1 MFVRQVGDKMQ
12 TDLLNIFFEESEE
25 HLQSLNENVLILEQN
40 PADMGVI
47 GEIFRSAHTFKGMS
61 ASMEFTEMADL
72 THKMEN
78 VLDEIRHGNIVVN
91 ANIIDVI
98 FECIDNLEK
107 MVADVQQGGMGNID
121 AASTKQKLEALLNGN
136 VEVSADYVENN
147 RISNKNVVS
156 HEVYITVEQQAIL
169 KAVRAVMCIEAL
181 QNLGDIQKTV
191 PSIEE
196 IEADAFGFE
205 FTVFMNTDRSVEE
218 LKQVVLHVSEIDKVE
233 VKQGESSQEVV
244 SPEVVVQEFVQVEE
258 TVQPAIVTQME
269 TPIEAVVQPAMV
281 TQMETPIEEV
291 AQPAS
296 ATSAKSTTKTKNA
309 KVENRSIRVQL
320 EKIERLMNM
329 FEESVIERGRIDEL
343 AQTIQN
349 KELIEHL
356 NRLGDISKDIQN
368 VLLNMRM
375 VPIETVFNR
384 FPRMVRMLAKDL
396 GKKIDLQI
404 TGEDTEVDK
413 IVIDEIGDP
422 LVHLIRNAID
432 HGIETVEQRRDA
444 GKNETGTIKLEAF
457 HSGNHVVIQIT
468 DDGNGIYKGKVLEKA
483 IKNGV
488 VTEAEAN
495 KLTDREVFD
504 LIFQPGF
511 STAEVVSDL
520 SGRGVGLDVVKHT
533 IHSLGGHLIID
544 SEEGKGSTFR
554 IELPLTLSIIQSML
568 VQTND
573 KRYALPLGSIVE
585 AIRIKREDIQSLQ
598 GKDVLNYRDQI
609 IEVKH
614 LSTVFGEKTVDE
626 AFESYDSQMVPVLI
640 VRNTHRSYG
649 LIVNTII
656 GQREIVLKSL
666 GDFFAESSNYF
677 SGATILGDGRVV
689 LILNPEGL

>member
-1 MFVRQVGDKMQ
+1 MQ

-25 HLQSLNENVLILEQN
+25 HLQSLNENVLVLEQN
-40 PADMGVI
+40 PADMDVV

-91 ANIIDVI
+91 ADIIDVI

-121 AASTKQKLEALLNGN
+121 VASTKQKLEALLNGN
-136 VEVSADYVENN
+136 VETPTEHIEQNHIDTDDA
-147 RISNKNVVS
+147 VS
-156 HEVYITVEQQAIL
+156 HEVHITVEQQAIL
-169 KAVRAVMCIEAL
+169 KAVRAIMCIEAL
-181 QNLGDIQKTV
+181 QNIGNIQKTA

-205 FTVFMNTDRSVEE
+205 FTVFMDTDCSIEE
-218 LKQVVLHVSEIDKVE
+218 LKQVVLHVSEIEKVE
-233 VKQGESSQEVV
+233 VKQGEPISKEVASKKVVTQEV
-244 SPEVVVQEFVQVEE
+244 VQVEE
-258 TVQPAIVTQME
+258 KLQPAVVTQVE
-269 TPIEAVVQPAMV
+269 SPIEATNQPSSAM
-281 TQMETPIEEV
+281 P
-291 AQPAS
+291 
-296 ATSAKSTTKTKNA
+296 AKSTTKTKNA

-432 HGIETVEQRRDA
+432 HGIETVEKRRDA

-468 DDGNGIYKGKVLEKA
+468 DDGNGINKGKVLEKA

-488 VTEAEAN
+488 VTEADAN
-495 KLTDREVFD
+495 RLTDREVFD

-573 KRYALPLGSIVE
+573 KRYALPLGNIVE

-598 GKDVLNYRDQI
+598 GKDVLNYRNQI

-626 AFESYDSQMVPVLI
+626 AFASYDGQMVPVLI

>member
-1 MFVRQVGDKMQ
+1 MQ

-25 HLQSLNENVLILEQN
+25 HLQSLNENVLVLEQN
-40 PADMGVI
+40 PADMDVV

-91 ANIIDVI
+91 ADIIDVI

-121 AASTKQKLEALLNGN
+121 VASTKQKLEALLNGN
-136 VEVSADYVENN
+136 VETPTEHIEQNHIDTDDG
-147 RISNKNVVS
+147 VS
-156 HEVYITVEQQAIL
+156 HEVHITVEQQAIL
-169 KAVRAVMCIEAL
+169 KAVRAIMCIEAL
-181 QNLGDIQKTV
+181 QNVGNIQKTA

-205 FTVFMNTDRSVEE
+205 FTVFMDTDCSIEE
-218 LKQVVLHVSEIDKVE
+218 LKQVVLHVSEIEKVE
-233 VKQGESSQEVV
+233 VKQGEPISKEVASKKVVTQEVV
-244 SPEVVVQEFVQVEE
+244 QVEGKL
-258 TVQPAIVTQME
+258 QPAVATQVE
-269 TPIEAVVQPAMV
+269 SPIEATNQPSSAM
-281 TQMETPIEEV
+281 P
-291 AQPAS
+291 
-296 ATSAKSTTKTKNA
+296 AKSTTKTKNA

-432 HGIETVEQRRDA
+432 HGIETVEKRRDA

-468 DDGNGIYKGKVLEKA
+468 DDGNGINKGKVLEKA

-488 VTEAEAN
+488 VTEADAN
-495 KLTDREVFD
+495 RLTDREVFD

-573 KRYALPLGSIVE
+573 KRYALPLGNIVE

-598 GKDVLNYRDQI
+598 GKDVLNYRNQI

-626 AFESYDSQMVPVLI
+626 AFASYDGQMVPVLI

>member
-1 MFVRQVGDKMQ
+1 
-12 TDLLNIFFEESEE
+12 
-25 HLQSLNENVLILEQN
+25 
-40 PADMGVI
+40 
-47 GEIFRSAHTFKGMS
+47 
-61 ASMEFTEMADL
+61 
-72 THKMEN
+72 
-78 VLDEIRHGNIVVN
+78 
-91 ANIIDVI
+91 
-98 FECIDNLEK
+98 
-107 MVADVQQGGMGNID
+107 
-121 AASTKQKLEALLNGN
+121 
-136 VEVSADYVENN
+136 EV
-147 RISNKNVVS
+147 
-156 HEVYITVEQQAIL
+156 HITVEQQAIL
-169 KAVRAVMCIEAL
+169 KAVRAIMCIEAL
-181 QNLGDIQKTV
+181 QNIGDIQKTI

-205 FTVFMNTDRSVEE
+205 FKVFMNTDRSEEE
-218 LKQVVLHVSEIDKVE
+218 LKQVVLHVSEIEKVV
-233 VKQGESSQEVV
+233 VKQGEHLQEVDSTV
-244 SPEVVVQEFVQVEE
+244 ATQEAVRVEEMIQPSVVAQVE
-258 TVQPAIVTQME
+258 A
-269 TPIEAVVQPAMV
+269 PIEA
-281 TQMETPIEEV
+281 TK
-291 AQPAS
+291 QPAS
-296 ATSAKSTTKTKNA
+296 ATPTKSTAKTKNA
-309 KVENRSIRVQL
+309 KGENRSIRVQL

-343 AQTIQN
+343 AQAIQN

-468 DDGNGIYKGKVLEKA
+468 DDGNGIHKGKVLEKA

-488 VTEAEAN
+488 VTESEAN

-573 KRYALPLGSIVE
+573 KRYALPLGNIVE
-585 AIRIKREDIQSLQ
+585 AIRIKREDIQSIQ

>member
-1 MFVRQVGDKMQ
+1 MQ

-25 HLQSLNENVLILEQN
+25 HLQSLNENVLTLEQN
-40 PADMGVI
+40 PTDMDVV

-91 ANIIDVI
+91 AEIIDVI

-121 AASTKQKLEALLNGN
+121 VVATKQKLEALLDGN
-136 VEVSADYVENN
+136 IEIPNEEHIEQETINNDDAASYEV
-147 RISNKNVVS
+147 
-156 HEVYITVEQQAIL
+156 HITVEQQAIL
-169 KAVRAVMCIEAL
+169 KAVRAIMCIEAL
-181 QNLGDIQKTV
+181 QNVGNVQKTV

-205 FTVFMNTDRSVEE
+205 FTVFMDTDQSEEE
-218 LKQVVLHVSEIDKVE
+218 LKQVVLHVSEIEKVE
-233 VKQGESSQEVV
+233 VKQGHTLKEVV
-244 SPEVVVQEFVQVEE
+244 SKELGTQEAVQEDIQVATHVEPTKEE
-258 TVQPAIVTQME
+258 LKQSANA
-269 TPIEAVVQPAMV
+269 TP
-281 TQMETPIEEV
+281 
-291 AQPAS
+291 
-296 ATSAKSTTKTKNA
+296 AKSAAKTKNG

-343 AQTIQN
+343 AQAIQN

-432 HGIETVEQRRDA
+432 HGVETVEQRRDA

-468 DDGNGIYKGKVLEKA
+468 DDGNGIHKGKVLEKA

-488 VTEAEAN
+488 VTESEAN

-573 KRYALPLGSIVE
+573 KRYAFPLGNIVE

-598 GKDVLNYRDQI
+598 GKDVLNYRNQI

-626 AFESYDSQMVPVLI
+626 AFASYDGQMVPVLI

>member
-1 MFVRQVGDKMQ
+1 MQ

-40 PADMGVI
+40 PADMGLV

-78 VLDEIRHGNIVVN
+78 VLDEIRHGNIVIN

-121 AASTKQKLEALLNGN
+121 VASTKQKLEELLNGD
-136 VEVSADYVENN
+136 VETSTDHVETN
-147 RISNKNVVS
+147 RISNENVVS
-156 HEVYITVEQQAIL
+156 HEVHITVEQQAIL
-169 KAVRAVMCIEAL
+169 KAVRAIMCIEAL
-181 QNLGDIQKTV
+181 QNLGNIQKIV

-233 VKQGESSQEVV
+233 VKQGDSSQ
-244 SPEVVVQEFVQVEE
+244 EVVVQEFVQVEE
-258 TVQPAIVTQME
+258 MIQPAVVAQLE
-269 TPIEAVVQPAMV
+269 TPIEAAVQPAVV
-281 TQMETPIEEV
+281 TQLETSIETV
-291 AQPAS
+291 TQP
-296 ATSAKSTTKTKNA
+296 TSAKPAKSTMKTKNA

-432 HGIETVEQRRDA
+432 HGIETVEQRRDT

-468 DDGNGIYKGKVLEKA
+468 DDGNGIYKGKVLKKA

-573 KRYALPLGSIVE
+573 KRYALPLGNIVE

-598 GKDVLNYRDQI
+598 GKDVLNYRNQI

>member
-1 MFVRQVGDKMQ
+1 MQ

-40 PADMGVI
+40 PADMGVV

-78 VLDEIRHGNIVVN
+78 VLDEIRHGNIVIN

-121 AASTKQKLEALLNGN
+121 VASTKQKLEELLNGD
-136 VEVSADYVENN
+136 VETSTDHVETN
-147 RISNKNVVS
+147 RISNENVVS
-156 HEVYITVEQQAIL
+156 HEVHITVEQQAIL
-169 KAVRAVMCIEAL
+169 KAVRAIMCIEAL
-181 QNLGDIQKTV
+181 QNLGNIQKIV

-233 VKQGESSQEVV
+233 VKQGDSSQ
-244 SPEVVVQEFVQVEE
+244 EVVVQEFVQVEE
-258 TVQPAIVTQME
+258 MIQPAVVAQLE
-269 TPIEAVVQPAMV
+269 TPIEAAVQPAVV
-281 TQMETPIEEV
+281 TQLETSIETV
-291 AQPAS
+291 TQP
-296 ATSAKSTTKTKNA
+296 TSAKPAKSTMKTKNA

-432 HGIETVEQRRDA
+432 HGIETVEQRRDT

-468 DDGNGIYKGKVLEKA
+468 DDGNGIYKGKVLKKA

-573 KRYALPLGSIVE
+573 KRYALPLGNIVE

-598 GKDVLNYRDQI
+598 GKDVLNYRNQI

>member
-1 MFVRQVGDKMQ
+1 MQ

-25 HLQSLNENVLILEQN
+25 HLQSLNENVLTLEQN
-40 PADMGVI
+40 PADMDVV

-61 ASMEFTEMADL
+61 ASMEFAEMADL

-91 ANIIDVI
+91 ADIIDVI

-121 AASTKQKLEALLNGN
+121 VVSTKQKLEALLHGN
-136 VEVSADYVENN
+136 VVTPTEHIKQDHIGNDGG
-147 RISNKNVVS
+147 VS
-156 HEVYITVEQQAIL
+156 HEVHITVEQQAIL
-169 KAVRAVMCIEAL
+169 KAVRAIMCIEAL
-181 QNLGDIQKTV
+181 QNVGNIQKTV

-205 FTVFMNTDRSVEE
+205 FTVFMDSDYNVKE
-218 LKQVVLHVSEIDKVE
+218 LKQVVLHISEIEKVE
-233 VKQGESSQEVV
+233 VKQGHTSQEAVQIEKMIQSSAVAQVV
-244 SPEVVVQEFVQVEE
+244 SPVEAPKQSAN
-258 TVQPAIVTQME
+258 T
-269 TPIEAVVQPAMV
+269 TP
-281 TQMETPIEEV
+281 
-291 AQPAS
+291 
-296 ATSAKSTTKTKNA
+296 AKSTVKTKNA

-320 EKIERLMNM
+320 EKIETLMNM

-404 TGEDTEVDK
+404 TGETTEVDK

-432 HGIETVEQRRDA
+432 HGVETVEKRRDA

-468 DDGNGIYKGKVLEKA
+468 DDGNGINKGKVLEKA

-488 VTEAEAN
+488 VTEADAN
-495 KLTDREVFD
+495 RLTDREVFD

-573 KRYALPLGSIVE
+573 KRYALPLGNIVE

-598 GKDVLNYRDQI
+598 GKDVLNYRNQI

-626 AFESYDSQMVPVLI
+626 AFASYDGQMVPVLI

>member
-1 MFVRQVGDKMQ
+1 MQ

-25 HLQSLNENVLILEQN
+25 HLQSLNENVLTLEQN
-40 PADMGVI
+40 PADMDVV

-91 ANIIDVI
+91 AEIIDVI

-121 AASTKQKLEALLNGN
+121 VVTTKQKLEALLKGN
-136 VEVSADYVENN
+136 VENPAGYIEQEPINN
-147 RISNKNVVS
+147 DDDDDAVS
-156 HEVYITVEQQAIL
+156 HEVHITVEQQAIL
-169 KAVRAVMCIEAL
+169 KAVRAIMCIEAL
-181 QNLGDIQKTV
+181 QNVGNVQKTV

-205 FTVFMNTDRSVEE
+205 FTVFMDTDQSEEE
-218 LKQVVLHVSEIDKVE
+218 LKQVVLHVSEIEKVE
-233 VKQGESSQEVV
+233 VKQGHTSKEVV
-244 SPEVVVQEFVQVEE
+244 SEELATQEVIQVATQVESTKE
-258 TVQPAIVTQME
+258 ISK
-269 TPIEAVVQPAMV
+269 
-281 TQMETPIEEV
+281 
-291 AQPAS
+291 QPAS
-296 ATSAKSTTKTKNA
+296 ATPAKSNGKTKSG

-343 AQTIQN
+343 AQRIQN

-432 HGIETVEQRRDA
+432 HGVETVEQRRDA

-468 DDGNGIYKGKVLEKA
+468 DDGNGIHKGKVLEKA

-488 VTEAEAN
+488 VTESEAN

-573 KRYALPLGSIVE
+573 KRYAFPLGNIVE

-598 GKDVLNYRDQI
+598 GKDVLNYRNQI

-626 AFESYDSQMVPVLI
+626 AFASYDGQMVPVLI

>member
-1 MFVRQVGDKMQ
+1 MQ

-25 HLQSLNENVLILEQN
+25 HLQSLNENVLVLEQN
-40 PADMGVI
+40 PADMDVV

-91 ANIIDVI
+91 ADIIDVI

-121 AASTKQKLEALLNGN
+121 VASTKQKLEALLNGN
-136 VEVSADYVENN
+136 VETPTEHIEQNHIDTDDE
-147 RISNKNVVS
+147 VS
-156 HEVYITVEQQAIL
+156 HEVHITVEQQAIL
-169 KAVRAVMCIEAL
+169 KAVRAIMCIEAL
-181 QNLGDIQKTV
+181 QNVGNIQKTA

-205 FTVFMNTDRSVEE
+205 FTVFMDTDCSIEE
-218 LKQVVLHVSEIDKVE
+218 LKQVVLHVSEIEKVE
-233 VKQGESSQEVV
+233 VKQGEPISKEVASKKVVTQEV
-244 SPEVVVQEFVQVEE
+244 VQVEE
-258 TVQPAIVTQME
+258 KLQPAVATQVE
-269 TPIEAVVQPAMV
+269 SPIEATNQPSSAM
-281 TQMETPIEEV
+281 P
-291 AQPAS
+291 
-296 ATSAKSTTKTKNA
+296 AKSTTKTKNA

-432 HGIETVEQRRDA
+432 HGVETVEKRRDA

-468 DDGNGIYKGKVLEKA
+468 DDGNGINKGKVLEKA

-488 VTEAEAN
+488 VTEADAN
-495 KLTDREVFD
+495 RLTDREVFD

-573 KRYALPLGSIVE
+573 KRYALPLGNIVE

-598 GKDVLNYRDQI
+598 GKDVLNYRNQI

-626 AFESYDSQMVPVLI
+626 AFASYDGQMVPVLI

>member
-1 MFVRQVGDKMQ
+1 MQ

-25 HLQSLNENVLILEQN
+25 HLQSLNENVLVLEQN
-40 PADMGVI
+40 PADMDVV

-91 ANIIDVI
+91 ADIIDVI

-121 AASTKQKLEALLNGN
+121 VASTKQKLEVLLNGN
-136 VEVSADYVENN
+136 VETPTEHIEQNHIDTDDA
-147 RISNKNVVS
+147 VS
-156 HEVYITVEQQAIL
+156 HEVHITVEQQAIL
-169 KAVRAVMCIEAL
+169 KAVRAIMCIEAL
-181 QNLGDIQKTV
+181 QNVGNIQKTT

-205 FTVFMNTDRSVEE
+205 FTVFMDTDCSIEE
-218 LKQVVLHVSEIDKVE
+218 LKQVVLHVSEIEKVE
-233 VKQGESSQEVV
+233 VKQGEPISKEVASKKVVTQEVV
-244 SPEVVVQEFVQVEE
+244 QVEGKL
-258 TVQPAIVTQME
+258 QPAVATQVE
-269 TPIEAVVQPAMV
+269 SPIEATNQPSSAM
-281 TQMETPIEEV
+281 P
-291 AQPAS
+291 
-296 ATSAKSTTKTKNA
+296 AKSTTKTKNA

-432 HGIETVEQRRDA
+432 HGVETVEKRRDA

-468 DDGNGIYKGKVLEKA
+468 DDGNGINKGKVLEKA

-488 VTEAEAN
+488 VTEADAN
-495 KLTDREVFD
+495 RLTDREVFD

-520 SGRGVGLDVVKHT
+520 SGRGVGLDVEKHT

-573 KRYALPLGSIVE
+573 KRYALPLGNIVE

-598 GKDVLNYRDQI
+598 GKDVLNYRNQI

-626 AFESYDSQMVPVLI
+626 AFASYDGQMVPVLI

>member
-1 MFVRQVGDKMQ
+1 MQ

-25 HLQSLNENVLILEQN
+25 HLQSLNENVLVLEQN
-40 PADMGVI
+40 PADMDVV

-91 ANIIDVI
+91 ADIIDVI

-121 AASTKQKLEALLNGN
+121 VASTKQKLEALLNGN
-136 VEVSADYVENN
+136 VETPTEHIEQNHIDTDDG
-147 RISNKNVVS
+147 VS
-156 HEVYITVEQQAIL
+156 HEVHITVEQQAIL
-169 KAVRAVMCIEAL
+169 KAVRAIMCIEAL
-181 QNLGDIQKTV
+181 QNVGNIQKTA

-205 FTVFMNTDRSVEE
+205 FTVFMDTDCSIEE
-218 LKQVVLHVSEIDKVE
+218 LKQVVLHVSEIEKVE
-233 VKQGESSQEVV
+233 VKQGEPISKEVASKKVVTQEV
-244 SPEVVVQEFVQVEE
+244 VQVEE
-258 TVQPAIVTQME
+258 KLQPAVVTQVKS
-269 TPIEAVVQPAMV
+269 PIEATNQPSSTM
-281 TQMETPIEEV
+281 P
-291 AQPAS
+291 
-296 ATSAKSTTKTKNA
+296 AKSTTKTKNA
-309 KVENRSIRVQL
+309 KMENRSIRVQL

-432 HGIETVEQRRDA
+432 HGVETVEKRRDA

-468 DDGNGIYKGKVLEKA
+468 DDGNGINKGKVLEKA

-488 VTEAEAN
+488 VTEADAN
-495 KLTDREVFD
+495 RLTDREVFD

-573 KRYALPLGSIVE
+573 KRYALPLGNIVE

-598 GKDVLNYRDQI
+598 GKDVLNYRNQI

-626 AFESYDSQMVPVLI
+626 AFASYDGQMVPVLI

>member
-1 MFVRQVGDKMQ
+1 MQ
-12 TDLLNIFFEESEE
+12 TDLLNIFFEEAEE
-25 HLQSLNENVLILEQN
+25 HLQSLNENVLNLEQN
-40 PADMGVI
+40 PADMGVV

-61 ASMEFTEMADL
+61 ASMEFAEMADL

-78 VLDEIRHGNIVVN
+78 VLDEIRHGNMMVN

-107 MVADVQQGGMGNID
+107 MVTDVQQGGMGNID
-121 AASTKQKLEALLNGN
+121 VVSTKHKLEALLNGN
-136 VEVSADYVENN
+136 VEASMEQVEQSSINN
-147 RISNKNVVS
+147 DDTVS

-169 KAVRAVMCIEAL
+169 KAVRAIMCIEAL
-181 QNLGDIQKTV
+181 QNVGDIQKTV

-205 FTVFMNTDRSVEE
+205 FTVYMDTDRSVEE
-218 LKQVVLHVSEIDKVE
+218 LKQVVLHVSEIEKVE
-233 VKQGESSQEVV
+233 VKQGNIAEEGI
-244 SPEVVVQEFVQVEE
+244 VQSI
-258 TVQPAIVTQME
+258 AATQLDPSLE
-269 TPIEAVVQPAMV
+269 ARTPTAS
-281 TQMETPIEEV
+281 TTP
-291 AQPAS
+291 
-296 ATSAKSTTKTKNA
+296 AKSTTKTKNA

-343 AQTIQN
+343 AETIQN

-404 TGEDTEVDK
+404 KGEDTEVDK

-432 HGIETVEQRRDA
+432 HGIETVENRRDA

-468 DDGNGIYKGKVLEKA
+468 DDGNGIHKGKVLEKA

-488 VTEAEAN
+488 VTESEAN

-573 KRYALPLGSIVE
+573 KRYALPLGNIAE
-585 AIRIKREDIQSLQ
+585 AIRIKKEDIQSLQ
-598 GKDVLNYRDQI
+598 GKDVLNYRNQI

-626 AFESYDSQMVPVLI
+626 AFASYDSQMVPVLI

>member
-1 MFVRQVGDKMQ
+1 MQ

-25 HLQSLNENVLILEQN
+25 HLQSLNENVLVLEQN
-40 PADMGVI
+40 PADMDVV

-91 ANIIDVI
+91 ADIIDVI

-121 AASTKQKLEALLNGN
+121 VASTKQKLEALLNGN
-136 VEVSADYVENN
+136 VETPTEHIEQNHIDTDDA
-147 RISNKNVVS
+147 VS
-156 HEVYITVEQQAIL
+156 HEVHITVEQQAIL
-169 KAVRAVMCIEAL
+169 KAVRAIMCIEAL
-181 QNLGDIQKTV
+181 QNVGNIQKTA

-205 FTVFMNTDRSVEE
+205 FTVFMDTDCSIEE
-218 LKQVVLHVSEIDKVE
+218 LKQVVLHVSEIEKVE
-233 VKQGESSQEVV
+233 VKQGEPISKEVASKKVVTQEV
-244 SPEVVVQEFVQVEE
+244 VQVEE
-258 TVQPAIVTQME
+258 KLQPAVATQVE
-269 TPIEAVVQPAMV
+269 SPIEATHQPSSAM
-281 TQMETPIEEV
+281 P
-291 AQPAS
+291 
-296 ATSAKSTTKTKNA
+296 AKSTTKTKNA

-432 HGIETVEQRRDA
+432 HGIETVEKRRDA

-468 DDGNGIYKGKVLEKA
+468 DDGNGINKGKVLEKA

-488 VTEAEAN
+488 VTEADAN
-495 KLTDREVFD
+495 RLTDREVFD

-573 KRYALPLGSIVE
+573 KRYALPLGNIVE

-598 GKDVLNYRDQI
+598 GKDVLNYRNQI

-626 AFESYDSQMVPVLI
+626 AFASYDGQMVPVLI

>member
-1 MFVRQVGDKMQ
+1 MQ

-25 HLQSLNENVLILEQN
+25 HLQSLNENVLTLEQN
-40 PADMGVI
+40 PTDMDVV

-91 ANIIDVI
+91 AEIIDVI

-121 AASTKQKLEALLNGN
+121 VIATKQKLEALLNGN
-136 VEVSADYVENN
+136 IEIPTEHIEQETINN
-147 RISNKNVVS
+147 DDAAS
-156 HEVYITVEQQAIL
+156 HEVHITVEQQAIL
-169 KAVRAVMCIEAL
+169 KAVRAIMCIEAL
-181 QNLGDIQKTV
+181 QNVGNVQKTV

-205 FTVFMNTDRSVEE
+205 FTVFMDTDQSEEE
-218 LKQVVLHVSEIDKVE
+218 LKQVVLHVSEIEKVE
-233 VKQGESSQEVV
+233 VKQGHTSKEVVSEKLATQEVV
-244 SPEVVVQEFVQVEE
+244 QEVIQAATHVESTKE
-258 TVQPAIVTQME
+258 VSKQSTNA
-269 TPIEAVVQPAMV
+269 TP
-281 TQMETPIEEV
+281 
-291 AQPAS
+291 
-296 ATSAKSTTKTKNA
+296 AKSTGKTKNG

-343 AQTIQN
+343 AQAIQN

-432 HGIETVEQRRDA
+432 HGVETVEQRRDA

-468 DDGNGIYKGKVLEKA
+468 DDGNGIHKGKVLEKA

-488 VTEAEAN
+488 VTESEAN
-495 KLTDREVFD
+495 KLTDREIFD

-573 KRYALPLGSIVE
+573 KRYALPLGNIVE
-585 AIRIKREDIQSLQ
+585 AIRIKREDIQSIQ
-598 GKDVLNYRDQI
+598 GKDVLNYRNQI

-614 LSTVFGEKTVDE
+614 LSTVFGEKTADE
-626 AFESYDSQMVPVLI
+626 AFASYDGQMVPVLI

>member
-1 MFVRQVGDKMQ
+1 MD
-12 TDLLNIFFEESEE
+12 TDYN
-25 HLQSLNENVLILEQN
+25 
-40 PADMGVI
+40 
-47 GEIFRSAHTFKGMS
+47 
-61 ASMEFTEMADL
+61 
-72 THKMEN
+72 
-78 VLDEIRHGNIVVN
+78 
-91 ANIIDVI
+91 
-98 FECIDNLEK
+98 
-107 MVADVQQGGMGNID
+107 
-121 AASTKQKLEALLNGN
+121 
-136 VEVSADYVENN
+136 
-147 RISNKNVVS
+147 
-156 HEVYITVEQQAIL
+156 
-169 KAVRAVMCIEAL
+169 
-181 QNLGDIQKTV
+181 
-191 PSIEE
+191 
-196 IEADAFGFE
+196 
-205 FTVFMNTDRSVEE
+205 VEE
-218 LKQVVLHVSEIDKVE
+218 LKQVVLHISEIEKVE
-233 VKQGESSQEVV
+233 VKQGHTSQEAVQIEKMIQSSAVAQVV
-244 SPEVVVQEFVQVEE
+244 SPVEAPK
-258 TVQPAIVTQME
+258 QPANT
-269 TPIEAVVQPAMV
+269 TP
-281 TQMETPIEEV
+281 
-291 AQPAS
+291 
-296 ATSAKSTTKTKNA
+296 AKSTVKTKNA

-320 EKIERLMNM
+320 EKIETLMNM

-404 TGEDTEVDK
+404 TGETTEVDK

-432 HGIETVEQRRDA
+432 HGVETVEKRRDA

-468 DDGNGIYKGKVLEKA
+468 DDGNGINKGKVLEKA

-488 VTEAEAN
+488 VTEADAN
-495 KLTDREVFD
+495 RLTDREVFD

-573 KRYALPLGSIVE
+573 KRYALPLGNIVE

-598 GKDVLNYRDQI
+598 GKDVLNYRNQI

-626 AFESYDSQMVPVLI
+626 AFASYDGQMVPVLI

>member
-1 MFVRQVGDKMQ
+1 MQ
-12 TDLLNIFFEESEE
+12 TDLLNIFFEEAEE
-25 HLQSLNENVLILEQN
+25 HLQSLNENVLNLERN
-40 PADMGVI
+40 PADMGVV

-72 THKMEN
+72 THKMES
-78 VLDEIRHGNIVVN
+78 VLDEIRHGNMMVN

-121 AASTKQKLEALLNGN
+121 VVSTKFKLEALLNGN
-136 VEVSADYVENN
+136 VEASMENAEQ
-147 RISNKNVVS
+147 SNINNDDTVS

-169 KAVRAVMCIEAL
+169 KAVRAIMCIEAL
-181 QNLGDIQKTV
+181 QNLGNIQKTV

-205 FTVFMNTDRSVEE
+205 FTVYMNTDHSVEE
-218 LKQVVLHVSEIDKVE
+218 LKRVVLHVSEIEKVE
-233 VKQGESSQEVV
+233 VKQGSHK
-244 SPEVVVQEFVQVEE
+244 VQEGVQVEE
-258 TVQPAIVTQME
+258 TIQQVETRQLESSLELPIQPV
-269 TPIEAVVQPAMV
+269 
-281 TQMETPIEEV
+281 
-291 AQPAS
+291 S
-296 ATSAKSTTKTKNA
+296 NTSTKRTTKTKNA

-320 EKIERLMNM
+320 EKIETLMNM

-343 AQTIQN
+343 AETIQN

-432 HGIETVEQRRDA
+432 HGIETVEKRRDA

-468 DDGNGIYKGKVLEKA
+468 DDGNGIYKEKVLEKA

-488 VTEAEAN
+488 ITETEAN
-495 KLTDREVFD
+495 KLTDREVYD

-544 SEEGKGSTFR
+544 SGEGKGSTFR

-573 KRYALPLGSIVE
+573 TRYALPLGNIVE
-585 AIRIKREDIQSLQ
+585 AIRIQKEDIQSLQ
-598 GKDVLNYRDQI
+598 GKDVLNYRNQI

-614 LSTVFGEKTVDE
+614 LNTVFGEKTVDD
-626 AFESYDSQMVPVLI
+626 AFASYDSQMVPVLI
-640 VRNTHRSYG
+640 VRNSHRSYG

>member
-1 MFVRQVGDKMQ
+1 MQ

-25 HLQSLNENVLILEQN
+25 HLQSLNENVLTLEQN
-40 PADMGVI
+40 PADMDVV

-61 ASMEFTEMADL
+61 ASMEFAEMADL

-91 ANIIDVI
+91 ADIIDVI

-121 AASTKQKLEALLNGN
+121 VVSTKQKLEALLHGN
-136 VEVSADYVENN
+136 VVTPTEHIEQDHIGNDGG
-147 RISNKNVVS
+147 VS
-156 HEVYITVEQQAIL
+156 HEVHITVEQQAIL
-169 KAVRAVMCIEAL
+169 KAVRAIMCIEAL
-181 QNLGDIQKTV
+181 QNVGNIQKTV

-205 FTVFMNTDRSVEE
+205 FTVFMDTDYNVEE
-218 LKQVVLHVSEIDKVE
+218 LKQVVLHISEIEKVE
-233 VKQGESSQEVV
+233 VKQGHTSQEAVQIEKMIQSSAVAQVV
-244 SPEVVVQEFVQVEE
+244 SPVEAPK
-258 TVQPAIVTQME
+258 QPANT
-269 TPIEAVVQPAMV
+269 TP
-281 TQMETPIEEV
+281 
-291 AQPAS
+291 
-296 ATSAKSTTKTKNA
+296 AKSTVKTKNA

-320 EKIERLMNM
+320 EKIETLMNM

-404 TGEDTEVDK
+404 TGETTEVDK

-432 HGIETVEQRRDA
+432 HGVETVEKRHDA

-468 DDGNGIYKGKVLEKA
+468 DDGNGINKGKVLEKA

-488 VTEAEAN
+488 VTEADAN
-495 KLTDREVFD
+495 RLTDREVFD

-573 KRYALPLGSIVE
+573 KRYALPLGNIVE

-598 GKDVLNYRDQI
+598 GKDVLNYRNQI

-626 AFESYDSQMVPVLI
+626 AFASYDGQMVPVLI

>member
-1 MFVRQVGDKMQ
+1 MQ
-12 TDLLNIFFEESEE
+12 TDLLNIFFEEAEE
-25 HLQSLNENVLILEQN
+25 HLQSLNENVLNLERN
-40 PADMGVI
+40 PADMGVV

-72 THKMEN
+72 THKMES
-78 VLDEIRHGNIVVN
+78 VLDEIRHGNMMVN

-121 AASTKQKLEALLNGN
+121 VVSTKFKLEALLNGN
-136 VEVSADYVENN
+136 VEASMENAEQ
-147 RISNKNVVS
+147 SNINNDDTVS

-169 KAVRAVMCIEAL
+169 KAVRAIMCIEAL
-181 QNLGDIQKTV
+181 QNLGNIKKTV

-205 FTVFMNTDRSVEE
+205 FTVYMNTDHSVEE
-218 LKQVVLHVSEIDKVE
+218 LKRVVLHISEIEKVE
-233 VKQGESSQEVV
+233 VKQGSHK
-244 SPEVVVQEFVQVEE
+244 VQEGVQVEE
-258 TVQPAIVTQME
+258 TIQQVETRQLESSLELPIQPV
-269 TPIEAVVQPAMV
+269 
-281 TQMETPIEEV
+281 
-291 AQPAS
+291 S
-296 ATSAKSTTKTKNA
+296 NTSTKRTTKTKNA

-320 EKIERLMNM
+320 EKIETLMNM

-343 AQTIQN
+343 AETIQN

-432 HGIETVEQRRDA
+432 HGIETVEKRRDA

-468 DDGNGIYKGKVLEKA
+468 DDGNGIYKEKVLEKA

-488 VTEAEAN
+488 ITETEAN
-495 KLTDREVFD
+495 KLTDREVYD

-544 SEEGKGSTFR
+544 SGEGKGSTFR

-573 KRYALPLGSIVE
+573 TRYALPLGNIVE
-585 AIRIKREDIQSLQ
+585 AIRIQKEDIQSLQ
-598 GKDVLNYRDQI
+598 GKDVLNYRNQI

-614 LSTVFGEKTVDE
+614 LNTVFGEKTVDD
-626 AFESYDSQMVPVLI
+626 AFESYGSQMVPVLI
-640 VRNTHRSYG
+640 VRNSHRSYG

>member
-1 MFVRQVGDKMQ
+1 MQ

-25 HLQSLNENVLILEQN
+25 HLQALNENVLVLEQN
-40 PADMGVI
+40 PGNMEVV

-61 ASMEFTEMADL
+61 ASMGFTEMADL

-78 VLDEIRHGNIVVN
+78 VLDEIRHGNIGVN
-91 ANIIDVI
+91 ADVVDVI
-98 FECIDNLEK
+98 FECIENLEK
-107 MVADVQQGGMGNID
+107 MVADVQQGGVGNVD
-121 AASTKQKLEALLNGN
+121 ANSTKQKLEALLKGDALTEVMKVEPENGSA
-136 VEVSADYVENN
+136 VDIEGVCEVH
-147 RISNKNVVS
+147 ISIEK
-156 HEVYITVEQQAIL
+156 QAIL
-169 KAVRAVMCIEAL
+169 KAVRAIMCIEVL
-181 QNLGDIQKTV
+181 HDLGEVVKTV
-191 PSIEE
+191 PTIEE
-196 IEADAFGFE
+196 IEADTFDFE
-205 FTVFMNTDRSVEE
+205 FTVYIKTEQSEE
-218 LKQVVLHVSEIDKVE
+218 EIKQAILHVSEIEKAEVKTVEQVAKKVE
-233 VKQGESSQEVV
+233 QEVT
-244 SPEVVVQEFVQVEE
+244 SSMPQDMQK
-258 TVQPAIVTQME
+258 QPAGNQS
-269 TPIEAVVQPAMV
+269 ANVQAKG
-281 TQMETPIEEV
+281 
-291 AQPAS
+291 
-296 ATSAKSTTKTKNA
+296 KSTRG
-309 KVENRSIRVQL
+309 ENRSIRVQL

-329 FEESVIERGRIDEL
+329 FEETVIERGRIDEL
-343 AQTIQN
+343 AAAIQN

-384 FPRMVRMLAKDL
+384 FPRMVRKLAKEL
-396 GKKIDLQI
+396 GKQIDLQI

-413 IVIDEIGDP
+413 IVVDEIGDP
-422 LVHLIRNAID
+422 LVHLIRNALD
-432 HGIETVEQRRDA
+432 HGIETVENRRNA
-444 GKNETGTIKLEAF
+444 GKSETGVIKLEAF
-457 HSGNHVVIQIT
+457 HSGNHVVIQIS
-468 DDGNGIYKGKVLEKA
+468 DDGSGISKEKVLKKA
-483 IKNGV
+483 ITNGV

-495 KLTDREVFD
+495 KLTDREIYD

-568 VQTND
+568 VQTNET
-573 KRYALPLGSIVE
+573 RYALPLGNIVE
-585 AIRIKREDIQSLQ
+585 AIRIKKEDIQTLQ
-598 GKDVLNYRDQI
+598 GKDVLNYRDQV

-614 LSTVFGEKTVDE
+614 LSVVFGEKEQSEV
-626 AFESYDSQMVPVLI
+626 FESYDNQMVPVLI

>member
-1 MFVRQVGDKMQ
+1 MQ

-25 HLQSLNENVLILEQN
+25 HLQSLNENVLVLEQN
-40 PADMGVI
+40 PADMDVV

-91 ANIIDVI
+91 ADIIDVI

-121 AASTKQKLEALLNGN
+121 VASTKQKLEVLLNGN
-136 VEVSADYVENN
+136 VETPTEHIEQNHIDTDDA
-147 RISNKNVVS
+147 VS
-156 HEVYITVEQQAIL
+156 HEVHITVEQQAIL
-169 KAVRAVMCIEAL
+169 KAVRAIMCIEAL
-181 QNLGDIQKTV
+181 QNVGNIQKTT

-205 FTVFMNTDRSVEE
+205 FTVFMDTDCSIEE
-218 LKQVVLHVSEIDKVE
+218 LKQVVLHVSEIEKVE
-233 VKQGESSQEVV
+233 VKQGEPISKEVASKKVVTQEVV
-244 SPEVVVQEFVQVEE
+244 QVEGKL
-258 TVQPAIVTQME
+258 QPAVATQVE
-269 TPIEAVVQPAMV
+269 SPIEATNQPSSAM
-281 TQMETPIEEV
+281 P
-291 AQPAS
+291 
-296 ATSAKSTTKTKNA
+296 AKSTTKTKNA

-432 HGIETVEQRRDA
+432 HGVETVEKRRDA

-468 DDGNGIYKGKVLEKA
+468 DDGNGINKGKVLEKA

-488 VTEAEAN
+488 VTEADAN
-495 KLTDREVFD
+495 RLTDREVFD

-520 SGRGVGLDVVKHT
+520 SGRGVGLDVGKHT

-573 KRYALPLGSIVE
+573 KRYALPLGNIVE

-598 GKDVLNYRDQI
+598 GKDVLNYRNQI

-626 AFESYDSQMVPVLI
+626 AFASYDGQMVPVLI

>member
-1 MFVRQVGDKMQ
+1 MQ

-136 VEVSADYVENN
+136 VEVSADYVENK
-147 RISNKNVVS
+147 RISNENVVS

-244 SPEVVVQEFVQVEE
+244 SPEVVVQKFVQVEE
-258 TVQPAIVTQME
+258 TVQPAIVTQLE

-281 TQMETPIEEV
+281 TQLETPIEAV

-573 KRYALPLGSIVE
+573 KRYALPLGNIVE

>member
-1 MFVRQVGDKMQ
+1 MQ
-12 TDLLNIFFEESEE
+12 TDLLNIFFEEAEE
-25 HLQSLNENVLILEQN
+25 HLQSLNENVLNLERN
-40 PADMGVI
+40 PADMGVV

-72 THKMEN
+72 THKMES
-78 VLDEIRHGNIVVN
+78 VLDEIRHGNMMVN

-121 AASTKQKLEALLNGN
+121 VVSTKFKLEALLNGN
-136 VEVSADYVENN
+136 VEASMENAEQ
-147 RISNKNVVS
+147 SNINNDDTVS

-169 KAVRAVMCIEAL
+169 KAVRAIMCIEAL
-181 QNLGDIQKTV
+181 QNLGNIQKTV

-205 FTVFMNTDRSVEE
+205 FTVYMNTDHSVEE
-218 LKQVVLHVSEIDKVE
+218 LKRVVLHVSEIEKVE
-233 VKQGESSQEVV
+233 VKQGSHK
-244 SPEVVVQEFVQVEE
+244 VQEGVQVEE
-258 TVQPAIVTQME
+258 TIQQVETRQLESSLELPIQPV
-269 TPIEAVVQPAMV
+269 
-281 TQMETPIEEV
+281 
-291 AQPAS
+291 S
-296 ATSAKSTTKTKNA
+296 NTSTKRTTKTKNA

-320 EKIERLMNM
+320 EKIETLMNM

-343 AQTIQN
+343 AETIQN

-432 HGIETVEQRRDA
+432 HGIETVEKRRDA

-468 DDGNGIYKGKVLEKA
+468 DDGNGIFKEKVLEKA

-488 VTEAEAN
+488 ITETEAN
-495 KLTDREVFD
+495 KLTDREVYD

-544 SEEGKGSTFR
+544 SGEGKGSTFR

-573 KRYALPLGSIVE
+573 TRYALPLGNIVE
-585 AIRIKREDIQSLQ
+585 AIRIQKEDIQSLQ
-598 GKDVLNYRDQI
+598 GKDVLNYRNQI

-614 LSTVFGEKTVDE
+614 LNTVFGEKTVDD
-626 AFESYDSQMVPVLI
+626 AFASYDSQMVPVLI
-640 VRNTHRSYG
+640 VRNSHRSYG

>member
-1 MFVRQVGDKMQ
+1 MQ

-25 HLQSLNENVLILEQN
+25 HLQSLNENVLTLEQN
-40 PADMGVI
+40 PADMDVV

-78 VLDEIRHGNIVVN
+78 VLDEIRHGNIVIH
-91 ANIIDVI
+91 AEIIDVI

-121 AASTKQKLEALLNGN
+121 VVTTKQKLEALLNGN
-136 VEVSADYVENN
+136 VENPAGYIEQEPINN
-147 RISNKNVVS
+147 DDAVS
-156 HEVYITVEQQAIL
+156 HEVHITVEQQAIL
-169 KAVRAVMCIEAL
+169 KAVRAIMCIEAL
-181 QNLGDIQKTV
+181 QNVGNVQKTV

-205 FTVFMNTDRSVEE
+205 FTVFMDTDQSEEE
-218 LKQVVLHVSEIDKVE
+218 LKQVVLHVSEIEKVE
-233 VKQGESSQEVV
+233 VKQGHTSKEVVSEELATQEVV
-244 SPEVVVQEFVQVEE
+244 QEVKQVATQVESTKE
-258 TVQPAIVTQME
+258 ISK
-269 TPIEAVVQPAMV
+269 
-281 TQMETPIEEV
+281 
-291 AQPAS
+291 QPAS
-296 ATSAKSTTKTKNA
+296 ATSAKSNAKTKSG

-343 AQTIQN
+343 AQRIQN

-432 HGIETVEQRRDA
+432 HGVETVEQRRDA

-468 DDGNGIYKGKVLEKA
+468 DDGNGIHKGKVLEKA

-488 VTEAEAN
+488 VTESEAN

-573 KRYALPLGSIVE
+573 KRYAFPLGNIVE

-598 GKDVLNYRDQI
+598 GKDVLNYRNQI

-626 AFESYDSQMVPVLI
+626 AFASYDSQMVPVLI

>member
-1 MFVRQVGDKMQ
+1 MQ
-12 TDLLNIFFEESEE
+12 TDLLNIFFEEAEE
-25 HLQSLNENVLILEQN
+25 HLQSLNENVLNLERN
-40 PADMGVI
+40 PADMGVV

-72 THKMEN
+72 THKMES
-78 VLDEIRHGNIVVN
+78 VLDEIRHGNMMVN

-121 AASTKQKLEALLNGN
+121 VVSTKFKLEALLNGN
-136 VEVSADYVENN
+136 VEASMENAEQ
-147 RISNKNVVS
+147 SNINNDDTVS

-169 KAVRAVMCIEAL
+169 KAVRAIMCIEAL
-181 QNLGDIQKTV
+181 QNLGNIQKTV

-205 FTVFMNTDRSVEE
+205 FTVYMNTDHSVEE
-218 LKQVVLHVSEIDKVE
+218 LKRVVLHVSEIEKVE
-233 VKQGESSQEVV
+233 VKQGSHK
-244 SPEVVVQEFVQVEE
+244 VQEGVQVEE
-258 TVQPAIVTQME
+258 TIQQVETRQLESSLELPIQPV
-269 TPIEAVVQPAMV
+269 
-281 TQMETPIEEV
+281 
-291 AQPAS
+291 S
-296 ATSAKSTTKTKNA
+296 NTSTKRTTKTKNA

-320 EKIERLMNM
+320 EKIETLMNM

-343 AQTIQN
+343 AETIQN

-432 HGIETVEQRRDA
+432 HGIETVEKRRDA
-444 GKNETGTIKLEAF
+444 GKNETGTIKLESF

-468 DDGNGIYKGKVLEKA
+468 DDGNGIFKEKVLEKA

-488 VTEAEAN
+488 ITETEAN
-495 KLTDREVFD
+495 KLTDREVYD

-544 SEEGKGSTFR
+544 SGEGKGSTFR

-573 KRYALPLGSIVE
+573 TRYALPLGNIVE
-585 AIRIKREDIQSLQ
+585 AIRIQKEDIQSLQ
-598 GKDVLNYRDQI
+598 GKDVLNYRNQI

-614 LSTVFGEKTVDE
+614 LNTVFGEKTVDD
-626 AFESYDSQMVPVLI
+626 AFASYDSQMVPVLI
-640 VRNTHRSYG
+640 VRNSHRSYG

>member
-1 MFVRQVGDKMQ
+1 MQ

-25 HLQSLNENVLILEQN
+25 HLQSLNENVLVLEQN
-40 PADMGVI
+40 PADMDVV

-91 ANIIDVI
+91 SDIIDVI

-121 AASTKQKLEALLNGN
+121 VASTKQKLEALLNGN
-136 VEVSADYVENN
+136 VETPTEHIEQNHIDTDDA
-147 RISNKNVVS
+147 VS
-156 HEVYITVEQQAIL
+156 HEVHITVEQQAIL
-169 KAVRAVMCIEAL
+169 KAVRAIMCIEAL
-181 QNLGDIQKTV
+181 QNVGNIQKTA

-205 FTVFMNTDRSVEE
+205 FTVFMDTDCSIEE
-218 LKQVVLHVSEIDKVE
+218 LKQVVLHVSEIEKVE
-233 VKQGESSQEVV
+233 VKQGEPISKEVASKKVVTQEV
-244 SPEVVVQEFVQVEE
+244 VQVEE
-258 TVQPAIVTQME
+258 KLQPAVVTQVKS
-269 TPIEAVVQPAMV
+269 PIEATNQPSSTM
-281 TQMETPIEEV
+281 P
-291 AQPAS
+291 
-296 ATSAKSTTKTKNA
+296 AKSTTKTKNA

-432 HGIETVEQRRDA
+432 HGIETVEKRRDA

-468 DDGNGIYKGKVLEKA
+468 DDGNGINKGKVLEKA

-488 VTEAEAN
+488 VTEADAN
-495 KLTDREVFD
+495 RLTDREVFD

-573 KRYALPLGSIVE
+573 KRYALPLGNIVE

-598 GKDVLNYRDQI
+598 GKDVLNYRNQI

-626 AFESYDSQMVPVLI
+626 AFASYDGQMVPVLI

>member
-1 MFVRQVGDKMQ
+1 MQ

-25 HLQSLNENVLILEQN
+25 HLQSLNENVLTLEQN
-40 PADMGVI
+40 PTDMDVV

-91 ANIIDVI
+91 AEIIDVI

-121 AASTKQKLEALLNGN
+121 VVATKQKLEALLNGN
-136 VEVSADYVENN
+136 IEIPTEHIEQETINN
-147 RISNKNVVS
+147 DDEAS
-156 HEVYITVEQQAIL
+156 HEVHITVEQQAIL
-169 KAVRAVMCIEAL
+169 KAVRAIMCIEAL
-181 QNLGDIQKTV
+181 QNVGNVQRTV

-205 FTVFMNTDRSVEE
+205 FTVFMDTDQSEEE
-218 LKQVVLHVSEIDKVE
+218 LKQVVLHVSEIEKVE
-233 VKQGESSQEVV
+233 VKQAHISKEVV
-244 SPEVVVQEFVQVEE
+244 SEKLATQEAIQEVSQAATHVESTKE
-258 TVQPAIVTQME
+258 VSKQSTNA
-269 TPIEAVVQPAMV
+269 TP
-281 TQMETPIEEV
+281 
-291 AQPAS
+291 
-296 ATSAKSTTKTKNA
+296 AKSAAKTKNG

-343 AQTIQN
+343 AQAIQN

-432 HGIETVEQRRDA
+432 HGVETVEQRRDA

-468 DDGNGIYKGKVLEKA
+468 DDGNGIHKGKVLEKA

-488 VTEAEAN
+488 VTESEAN
-495 KLTDREVFD
+495 KLTDREIFD

-573 KRYALPLGSIVE
+573 KRYALPLGNIVE
-585 AIRIKREDIQSLQ
+585 AIRIKREDIQSIQ
-598 GKDVLNYRDQI
+598 GKDVLNYRNQI

-614 LSTVFGEKTVDE
+614 LSTVFGEKTADE
-626 AFESYDSQMVPVLI
+626 AFASYDGQMVPVLI

>member
-1 MFVRQVGDKMQ
+1 MQ

-25 HLQSLNENVLILEQN
+25 HLQSLNENVLVLEQN
-40 PADMGVI
+40 PADMDVV

-91 ANIIDVI
+91 ADIIDVI

-121 AASTKQKLEALLNGN
+121 VASTKQKLEALLNGN
-136 VEVSADYVENN
+136 VETPTEHIEQNHIDTDDA
-147 RISNKNVVS
+147 VS
-156 HEVYITVEQQAIL
+156 HEVHITVEQQAIL
-169 KAVRAVMCIEAL
+169 KAVRAIMCIEAL
-181 QNLGDIQKTV
+181 QNVGNIQKTA

-205 FTVFMNTDRSVEE
+205 FTVFMDTDCSIEE
-218 LKQVVLHVSEIDKVE
+218 LKQVVLHVSEIEKVE
-233 VKQGESSQEVV
+233 VKQGEPIAKEVASKKVVTQEVV
-244 SPEVVVQEFVQVEE
+244 QVEGKL
-258 TVQPAIVTQME
+258 QPAVATQVE
-269 TPIEAVVQPAMV
+269 SPIEATNQPSSAM
-281 TQMETPIEEV
+281 P
-291 AQPAS
+291 
-296 ATSAKSTTKTKNA
+296 AKSTTKTKNA

-432 HGIETVEQRRDA
+432 HGVETVEKRRDA

-468 DDGNGIYKGKVLEKA
+468 DDGNGINKGKVLEKA

-488 VTEAEAN
+488 VTEADAN
-495 KLTDREVFD
+495 RLTDREVFD

-573 KRYALPLGSIVE
+573 KRYALPLGNIVE

-598 GKDVLNYRDQI
+598 GKDVLNYRNQI

-626 AFESYDSQMVPVLI
+626 AFASYDGQMVPVLI

>member
-1 MFVRQVGDKMQ
+1 MQ
-12 TDLLNIFFEESEE
+12 TDLLNIFFEEAEE
-25 HLQSLNENVLILEQN
+25 HLQSLNENVLNLEQN
-40 PADMGVI
+40 PEDMDVV

-78 VLDEIRHGNIVVN
+78 VLDEIRHGNMAVN
-91 ANIIDVI
+91 ADIIDVI

-107 MVADVQQGGMGNID
+107 MVADVQQGGVGNLD
-121 AASTKQKLEALLNGN
+121 VTATKQKLEALLNGDVVSTTDN
-136 VEVSADYVENN
+136 QQQIEVPE
-147 RISNKNVVS
+147 KETVS
-156 HEVYITVEQQAIL
+156 HEIHITIEQQAML
-169 KAVRAVMCIEAL
+169 KAVRAIMCIEAL
-181 QNLGDIQKTV
+181 QNLGDIEKTV

-205 FTVFMNTDRSVEE
+205 FTVYMNTERSEEE
-218 LKQVVLHVSEIDKVE
+218 LTQAALHVSEIEKVE
-233 VKQGESSQEVV
+233 VKQEQPVV
-244 SPEVVVQEFVQVEE
+244 GAQAEK
-258 TVQPAIVTQME
+258 
-269 TPIEAVVQPAMV
+269 EAKQ
-281 TQMETPIEEV
+281 
-291 AQPAS
+291 S
-296 ATSAKSTTKTKNA
+296 ATSSSRLANKGTSSKGNAKGKNT

-343 AQTIQN
+343 AEKIQN

-432 HGIETVEQRRDA
+432 HGIETVEKRRDA
-444 GKNETGTIKLEAF
+444 GKNETGTIQLEAF

-468 DDGNGIYKGKVLEKA
+468 DDGNGIHKGKVLEKA

-533 IHSLGGHLIID
+533 LNSLGGHLIVD

-568 VQTND
+568 IQTNET
-573 KRYALPLGSIVE
+573 RYALPLGNIVE
-585 AIRIKREDIQSLQ
+585 AIRIRKEDIQSLQ

-614 LSTVFGEKTVDE
+614 LSVIFGEKTADE
-626 AFESYDSQMVPVLI
+626 VFASYDSQMIPVLI

-666 GDFFAESSNYF
+666 GDFFAESAKHF

>member
-1 MFVRQVGDKMQ
+1 MQ

-25 HLQSLNENVLILEQN
+25 HLQSLNENVLVLEQN
-40 PADMGVI
+40 PADMDVV

-91 ANIIDVI
+91 ADIIDVI

-121 AASTKQKLEALLNGN
+121 VASTKQKLEALLNGN
-136 VEVSADYVENN
+136 VETPTEHIEQNHIDTDDA
-147 RISNKNVVS
+147 VS
-156 HEVYITVEQQAIL
+156 HEVHITVEQQAIL
-169 KAVRAVMCIEAL
+169 KAVRAIMCIEAL
-181 QNLGDIQKTV
+181 QNVGDIQKTA

-205 FTVFMNTDRSVEE
+205 FTVFMDTDCSIEE
-218 LKQVVLHVSEIDKVE
+218 LKQVVLHVSEIEKVE
-233 VKQGESSQEVV
+233 VKQGEPISKEVASKKVVTQEV
-244 SPEVVVQEFVQVEE
+244 VQVEE
-258 TVQPAIVTQME
+258 KLQPAVATQVE
-269 TPIEAVVQPAMV
+269 SPIEATNQPSSAM
-281 TQMETPIEEV
+281 P
-291 AQPAS
+291 
-296 ATSAKSTTKTKNA
+296 AKSTTKTKNA

-432 HGIETVEQRRDA
+432 HGIETVEKRRDA

-468 DDGNGIYKGKVLEKA
+468 DDGNGINKGKVLEKA

-488 VTEAEAN
+488 VTEADAN
-495 KLTDREVFD
+495 RLTDREVFD

-573 KRYALPLGSIVE
+573 KRYALPLGNIVE

-598 GKDVLNYRDQI
+598 GKDVLNYRNQI

-626 AFESYDSQMVPVLI
+626 AFASYDGQMVPVLI

>member
-1 MFVRQVGDKMQ
+1 MQ

-25 HLQSLNENVLILEQN
+25 HLQSLNENVLVLEQN
-40 PADMGVI
+40 PADMDVV

-91 ANIIDVI
+91 ADIIDVI

-121 AASTKQKLEALLNGN
+121 VASTKQKLEALLNGN
-136 VEVSADYVENN
+136 VETPTEHIEQNHIDTDDE
-147 RISNKNVVS
+147 VS
-156 HEVYITVEQQAIL
+156 HEVHITVEQQAIL
-169 KAVRAVMCIEAL
+169 KAVRAIMCIEAL
-181 QNLGDIQKTV
+181 QNIGNIQKTA

-205 FTVFMNTDRSVEE
+205 FTVFMDTDCSIEE
-218 LKQVVLHVSEIDKVE
+218 LKQVVLHVSEIEKVE
-233 VKQGESSQEVV
+233 VKQGEPISKEVASKKVVTQEV
-244 SPEVVVQEFVQVEE
+244 VQVEE
-258 TVQPAIVTQME
+258 KLQPAVVTQVKS
-269 TPIEAVVQPAMV
+269 PIEATNQPSSTM
-281 TQMETPIEEV
+281 P
-291 AQPAS
+291 
-296 ATSAKSTTKTKNA
+296 AKSTTKTKNA

-432 HGIETVEQRRDA
+432 HGVETVEKRRDA

-468 DDGNGIYKGKVLEKA
+468 DDGNGINKGKVLEKA
-483 IKNGV
+483 IKNGI
-488 VTEAEAN
+488 VTEADAN
-495 KLTDREVFD
+495 RLTDREVFD

-573 KRYALPLGSIVE
+573 KRYALPLGNIVE

-598 GKDVLNYRDQI
+598 GKDVLNYRNQI

-626 AFESYDSQMVPVLI
+626 AFASYDGQMVPVLI

>member
-1 MFVRQVGDKMQ
+1 MQ

-25 HLQSLNENVLILEQN
+25 HLQSLNENVLTLEQN
-40 PADMGVI
+40 PADMDVV

-91 ANIIDVI
+91 AEIIDVI

-121 AASTKQKLEALLNGN
+121 VVTTKQKLEALLNGN
-136 VEVSADYVENN
+136 VENPAGYIEQEPINN
-147 RISNKNVVS
+147 DDAVS
-156 HEVYITVEQQAIL
+156 HEVHITVEQQAIL
-169 KAVRAVMCIEAL
+169 KAVRAIMCIEAL
-181 QNLGDIQKTV
+181 QNVGNVQKTV

-205 FTVFMNTDRSVEE
+205 FTVFMDTDQSEEE
-218 LKQVVLHVSEIDKVE
+218 LKQVVLHVSEIEKVE
-233 VKQGESSQEVV
+233 VKQGHTSKEVVSEELATQEVV
-244 SPEVVVQEFVQVEE
+244 QEVKQVATQVESTKE
-258 TVQPAIVTQME
+258 ISK
-269 TPIEAVVQPAMV
+269 
-281 TQMETPIEEV
+281 
-291 AQPAS
+291 QPAS
-296 ATSAKSTTKTKNA
+296 ATPAKSNAKTKNA

-343 AQTIQN
+343 AQRIQN

-432 HGIETVEQRRDA
+432 HGVETVEQRRDA

-468 DDGNGIYKGKVLEKA
+468 DDGNGIHKGKVLEKA

-488 VTEAEAN
+488 VTESEAN
-495 KLTDREVFD
+495 KLTDREVFE

-573 KRYALPLGSIVE
+573 KRYAFPLGNIVE

-598 GKDVLNYRDQI
+598 GKDVLNYRNQI

-626 AFESYDSQMVPVLI
+626 AFASYDGQMVPVLI

>member
-1 MFVRQVGDKMQ
+1 MQ

-25 HLQSLNENVLILEQN
+25 HLQSLNENVLVLEQN
-40 PADMGVI
+40 PADMDVV

-91 ANIIDVI
+91 ADIIDVI

-121 AASTKQKLEALLNGN
+121 VASTKQKLEALLNGN
-136 VEVSADYVENN
+136 VETPTEHIEQNHIDNDDA
-147 RISNKNVVS
+147 VS
-156 HEVYITVEQQAIL
+156 HEVHITVEQQAIL
-169 KAVRAVMCIEAL
+169 KAVRAIMCIEAL
-181 QNLGDIQKTV
+181 QNVGNIQKTA

-205 FTVFMNTDRSVEE
+205 FTVFMDTDCSIEE
-218 LKQVVLHVSEIDKVE
+218 LKQVVLHVSEIEKVE
-233 VKQGESSQEVV
+233 VKQGEPISKEVASKKVVTQEV
-244 SPEVVVQEFVQVEE
+244 VQVEE
-258 TVQPAIVTQME
+258 KLQPAVATQVE
-269 TPIEAVVQPAMV
+269 SPIEATNQPSSAM
-281 TQMETPIEEV
+281 P
-291 AQPAS
+291 
-296 ATSAKSTTKTKNA
+296 AKSTTKTKNA

-432 HGIETVEQRRDA
+432 HGVETVEKRRDA

-468 DDGNGIYKGKVLEKA
+468 DDGNGINKGKVLEKA
-483 IKNGV
+483 IKNGI
-488 VTEAEAN
+488 VTEADAN
-495 KLTDREVFD
+495 RLTDREVFD

-573 KRYALPLGSIVE
+573 KRYALPLGNIVE

-598 GKDVLNYRDQI
+598 GKDVLNYRNQI

-626 AFESYDSQMVPVLI
+626 AFASYDGQMVPVLI

>member
-1 MFVRQVGDKMQ
+1 MQ

-25 HLQSLNENVLILEQN
+25 HLQSLNENVLTLEQN
-40 PADMGVI
+40 PADMDVV

-78 VLDEIRHGNIVVN
+78 VLDEIRHGNIVIH
-91 ANIIDVI
+91 AEIIDVI

-121 AASTKQKLEALLNGN
+121 VVTTKQKLEALLNGN
-136 VEVSADYVENN
+136 VENPAGYIEQEPINN
-147 RISNKNVVS
+147 DDAVS
-156 HEVYITVEQQAIL
+156 HEVHITVEQQAIL
-169 KAVRAVMCIEAL
+169 KAVRAIMCIEAL
-181 QNLGDIQKTV
+181 QNVGNVQKTV

-205 FTVFMNTDRSVEE
+205 FTVFMDTDQSEEE
-218 LKQVVLHVSEIDKVE
+218 LKQVVLHVSEIEKVE
-233 VKQGESSQEVV
+233 VKQGHTLKEVV
-244 SPEVVVQEFVQVEE
+244 SKELGTQEAVQEDIQAATHVES
-258 TVQPAIVTQME
+258 TK
-269 TPIEAVVQPAMV
+269 
-281 TQMETPIEEV
+281 EV
-291 AQPAS
+291 SKQPAS
-296 ATSAKSTTKTKNA
+296 ATPAKSTAKTKNG

-343 AQTIQN
+343 AQRIQN

-432 HGIETVEQRRDA
+432 HGVETVEQRRDA

-468 DDGNGIYKGKVLEKA
+468 DDGNGIHKGKVLEKA

-488 VTEAEAN
+488 VTESEAN

-573 KRYALPLGSIVE
+573 KRYAFPLGNIVE

-598 GKDVLNYRDQI
+598 GKDVLNYRNQI

-626 AFESYDSQMVPVLI
+626 AFASYDGQMVPVLI

>member
-1 MFVRQVGDKMQ
+1 MQ

-25 HLQSLNENVLILEQN
+25 HLQSLNENVLVLEQN
-40 PADMGVI
+40 PADMDVV

-91 ANIIDVI
+91 ADIIDVI

-121 AASTKQKLEALLNGN
+121 VVSTKQKLEALLNGN
-136 VEVSADYVENN
+136 VETPTEHIEQNHIDNDD
-147 RISNKNVVS
+147 VVS
-156 HEVYITVEQQAIL
+156 HAVHITVEQQAIL
-169 KAVRAVMCIEAL
+169 KAVRAIMCIEAL
-181 QNLGDIQKTV
+181 QNVGNIQKTA

-205 FTVFMNTDRSVEE
+205 FTVFMDTDCSIEE
-218 LKQVVLHVSEIDKVE
+218 LKQVVLHVSEIEKVE
-233 VKQGESSQEVV
+233 VKQGEPISSEVASKKVVTQEV
-244 SPEVVVQEFVQVEE
+244 VQVEE
-258 TVQPAIVTQME
+258 TLQPAVATQVESPIVATN
-269 TPIEAVVQPAMV
+269 QP
-281 TQMETPIEEV
+281 
-291 AQPAS
+291 
-296 ATSAKSTTKTKNA
+296 AKSTTKTKNA

-432 HGIETVEQRRDA
+432 HGVETVEKRRDA

-468 DDGNGIYKGKVLEKA
+468 DDGNGINKGKVLEKA

-488 VTEAEAN
+488 VTEADAN
-495 KLTDREVFD
+495 RLTDREVFD

-568 VQTND
+568 IQTND
-573 KRYALPLGSIVE
+573 KRYALPLGNIVE
-585 AIRIKREDIQSLQ
+585 AIRIKKEDIQSLQ
-598 GKDVLNYRDQI
+598 GKDVLNYRNQI

-626 AFESYDSQMVPVLI
+626 AFASYDGQMVPVLI